1 MGQGVLARVLSALPP
16 PDDPRVLVGTS
27 HADDAGVF
35 RLSAEEAL
43 IGTLDFFTPIVDDPY
58 LYGSIAAANSLSD
71 VYAMGGEPLFALA
84 IAAFPEDGKILPYLA
99 DVMAGAADKAKEAGV
114 CIIGGHTIKDKEP
127 KFGLSVTGRVHPD
140 RMWHN
145 RGAKPG
151 DEIVLTKPLGT
162 GIATSAIRWG
172 ICPKGTE
179 GAVIASMARLNA
191 NASKAGREVGIS
203 TATDVT
209 GFGLIGHLLEVL
221 EGSEL
226 AAEIRLADVPV
237 FDGVRDLMRRKRVAA
252 LLGKRRFPGSE
263 WIHATFG
270 KHPIPGGTHQNM
282 THQLGRVRFPPM
294 LPAEEVFL
302 LSDPQTSGGLLM
314 FVPTASAGALCAAL
328 RAAGEGAWRIGR
340 TLDAGDLEL
349 QRITVI

>member
-1 MGQGVLARVLSALPP
+1 VLSALPP

-58 LYGSIAAANSLSD
+58 LYGAIAAANSLSD

-84 IAAFPEDGKILPYLA
+84 IAAFPEDAKILTHLA
-99 DVMAGAADKAKEAGV
+99 DVMAGASDKAREAGI

-151 DEIVLTKPLGT
+151 DAIVLTKPLGT
-162 GIATSAIRWG
+162 GIATSAIKWG

-179 GAVIASMARLNA
+179 AAVVASMSRLNA
-191 NASKAGREVGIS
+191 NASKAGRAVGIS

-209 GFGLIGHLLEVL
+209 GFGLVGHLLEVL
-221 EGSEL
+221 EGSGL

-237 FDGVRDLMRRKRVAA
+237 FDGVRDLMRRKRVDA
-252 LLGKRRFPGSE
+252 LTGKRFPGSE
-263 WIHATFG
+263 WVHATFG
-270 KHPIPGGTHQNM
+270 GHPIPGGTHQNM
-282 THQLGRVRFPPM
+282 THQLGRVRFPPN
-294 LPAEEVFL
+294 LPAEEAFL

-314 FVPTASAGALCAAL
+314 FVPEASAEALCDAL
-328 RAAGEGAWRIGR
+328 RAAGEGAWRM
-340 TLDAGDLEL
+340 
-349 QRITVI
+349 QRITVL

>member
-1 MGQGVLARVLSALPP
+1 MLSALPP

-27 HADDAGVF
+27 HADDGGVF

-84 IAAFPEDGKILPYLA
+84 IAAFPEDGKILPFLA
-99 DVMAGAADKAKEAGV
+99 DVMVCAADKAREAGI
-114 CIIGGHTIKDKEP
+114 CIIGGHTVKDKEP

-140 RMWHN
+140 RVWHN

-151 DEIVLTKPLGT
+151 DAIVLTKPLGT
-162 GIATSAIRWG
+162 GIATTAIKWG
-172 ICPKGTE
+172 ICPKETE
-179 GAVIASMARLNA
+179 AAVVASMGRLNA

-221 EGSEL
+221 EGSGL
-226 AAEIRLADVPV
+226 TAEVLRQDVPV
-237 FDGVRDLMRRKRVAA
+237 FPGVRDLMRRKRVDA
-252 LLGKRRFPGSE
+252 LAGVRPFPGSK
-263 WIHATFG
+263 WIHGAFG
-270 KHPIPGGTHQNM
+270 GHPIPGGTHQNM
-282 THQLGRVRFPPM
+282 AHQLGRVRLAPM
-294 LPAEEVFL
+294 LPVEEAYL
-302 LSDPQTSGGLLM
+302 LADPQTSGGLLM
-314 FVPTASAGALCAAL
+314 FVPEPKAEALCDAL
-328 RAAGEGAWRIGR
+328 RATGDGAWRIGR
-340 TLDAGDLEL
+340 TLEAGDLEI
-349 QRITVI
+349 QRVTVI

>member
-1 MGQGVLARVLSALPP
+1 VLSALPP
-16 PDDPRVLVGTS
+16 PEDPRVLVGTS

-35 RLSAEEAL
+35 RLSGDEAL

-58 LYGSIAAANSLSD
+58 LYGSVAAANSLSD
-71 VYAMGGEPLFALA
+71 VYAMGGDPLFALA
-84 IAAFPEDGKILPYLA
+84 IAAFPDDEKTLPLLA
-99 DVMAGAADKAKEAGV
+99 DVMAGAADKAREAGI

-151 DEIVLTKPLGT
+151 DAIVLTKPLGT
-162 GIATSAIRWG
+162 GIATSAIKWG
-172 ICPKGTE
+172 ICPKETE
-179 GAVIASMARLNA
+179 ETVIASMSRLNA
-191 NASKAGREVGIS
+191 NASRAGREVGIS

-209 GFGLIGHLLEVL
+209 GFGLIGHLMEVL
-221 EGSEL
+221 EGSGL
-226 AAEIRLADVPV
+226 VAEIRLTDIPI
-237 FDGVRDLMRRKRVAA
+237 FPGVRDLIRRKRVDA
-252 LLGKRRFPGSE
+252 LTGVRRFPGSE
-263 WIHATFG
+263 WVHAAFG
-270 KHPIPGGTHQNM
+270 QQPIPGGTRQNM
-282 THQLGRVRFPPM
+282 AHQLGRVRFPPVM
-294 LPAEEVFL
+294 PPEEAYL

-314 FVPTASAGALCAAL
+314 FVPEASAEALCDAL

-340 TLDAGDLEL
+340 TLEAGDLAM

>member
-1 MGQGVLARVLSALPP
+1 MLSALPP

-58 LYGSIAAANSLSD
+58 VYGSIAAANSLSD

-151 DEIVLTKPLGT
+151 DAIVLTKPLGT
-162 GIATSAIRWG
+162 GIATSAIKWG
-172 ICPKGTE
+172 ICPKETE
-179 GAVIASMARLNA
+179 EAVIASMCRLNA
-191 NASKAGREVGIS
+191 NASKAGRGGRHLHGHRRHRVRVDRAPAGGAGGERADRRDPPCGRP
-203 TATDVT
+203 
-209 GFGLIGHLLEVL
+209 GLRRGAGPDA
-221 EGSEL
+221 EGS
-226 AAEIRLADVPV
+226 
-237 FDGVRDLMRRKRVAA
+237 
-252 LLGKRRFPGSE
+252 GS
-263 WIHATFG
+263 
-270 KHPIPGGTHQNM
+270 TH
-282 THQLGRVRFPPM
+282 
-294 LPAEEVFL
+294 
-302 LSDPQTSGGLLM
+302 
-314 FVPTASAGALCAAL
+314 
-328 RAAGEGAWRIGR
+328 
-340 TLDAGDLEL
+340 
-349 QRITVI
+349 

>member
-1 MGQGVLARVLSALPP
+1 VLSALPP

-58 LYGSIAAANSLSD
+58 TYGAIAAANSLSD

-84 IAAFPEDGKILPYLA
+84 IAAFPEDAKILTHLA
-99 DVMAGAADKAKEAGV
+99 DVMAGAADKAKEAGI

-145 RGAKPG
+145 RGAKP
-151 DEIVLTKPLGT
+151 DDAIVLTKPLGT
-162 GIATSAIRWG
+162 GIATSAIKWG

-179 GAVIASMARLNA
+179 ETVIASMARLNA

-221 EGSEL
+221 EGSGL
-226 AAEIRLADVPV
+226 TAEIRLSDVPV
-237 FDGVRDLMRRKRVAA
+237 FDGVRDLMRRKRVDA
-252 LLGKRRFPGSE
+252 LTGVRFPGSE

-270 KHPIPGGTHQNM
+270 GQPVPGGTHQNM
-282 THQLGRVRFPPM
+282 AHQFGRVRFPPM
-294 LPAEEVFL
+294 LPAEEAFL

-314 FVPTASAGALCAAL
+314 FVPEAKADALCDAL

-340 TLDAGDLEL
+340 TRKAGDLDVE
-349 QRITVI
+349 RINVT

>member
-1 MGQGVLARVLSALPP
+1 M
-16 PDDPRVLVGTS
+16 LVGTS

-35 RLSAEEAL
+35 RLTGDEAL
-43 IGTLDFFTPIVDDPY
+43 VGTVDFFTPIVDDPY
-58 LYGSIAAANSLSD
+58 VYGSIAAANSLSD

-84 IAAFPEDGKILPYLA
+84 VAAFPDDEKILPYLA
-99 DVMAGAADKAKEAGV
+99 DVMAGAVDKAKEAGI
-114 CIIGGHTIKDKEP
+114 CIIGGHTVKDKEP

-151 DEIVLTKPLGT
+151 DAVVLTKPLGT
-162 GIATSAIRWG
+162 GIATSAIKWG
-172 ICPKGTE
+172 ICPKDVE
-179 GAVIASMARLNA
+179 EAVTASMSRLNA

-221 EGSEL
+221 EGSGL
-226 AAEIRLADVPV
+226 AAEIRLTDVPI
-237 FDGVRDLMRRKRVAA
+237 FPGVRALMRRKRVDA
-252 LLGKRRFPGSE
+252 LTRVKRFPGSE
-263 WIHATFG
+263 WVHNAFG
-270 KHPIPGGTHQNM
+270 RQPIPGGTRENMAHQM
-282 THQLGRVRFPPM
+282 GRVRFPPIM
-294 LPAEEVFL
+294 PPEEAYL

-314 FVPTASAGALCAAL
+314 FVPGAKADALCDAL
-328 RAAGEGAWRIGR
+328 RREGEGAWRIGR
-340 TLDAGDLEL
+340 TVEAGDLAM

>member
-1 MGQGVLARVLSALPP
+1 VLSALPP

-35 RLSAEEAL
+35 RLSGEEAL
-43 IGTLDFFTPIVDDPY
+43 IGTLDFFTPIVDDPHT
-58 LYGSIAAANSLSD
+58 YGSIAAANSLSD

-84 IAAFPEDGKILPYLA
+84 IAAFPEDATILPYLA
-99 DVMAGAADKAKEAGV
+99 DIMAGAADKAKEAGI

-151 DEIVLTKPLGT
+151 DAIVLTKPLGT
-162 GIATSAIRWG
+162 GIATSAIKWG

-179 GAVIASMARLNA
+179 EAVIASMTRLNA

-221 EGSEL
+221 VGSGL
-226 AAEIRLADVPV
+226 TAEIQHADVPV
-237 FDGVRDLMRRKRVAA
+237 FDGVRDLMRRKRVDA
-252 LLGKRRFPGSE
+252 LTGVRFPGSE

-270 KHPIPGGTHQNM
+270 GQPIPGGTRQNM
-282 THQLGRVRFPPM
+282 AHQFGRVRFPPM
-294 LPAEEVFL
+294 LPDEEAFL

-314 FVPTASAGALCAAL
+314 FVPEEKADALCDAL

-340 TLDAGDLEL
+340 TLEAGDLEM
-349 QRITVI
+349 QRITVA

>member
-1 MGQGVLARVLSALPP
+1 MLSALPP

-35 RLSAEEAL
+35 RLSSDEAL

-84 IAAFPEDGKILPYLA
+84 IAAFPEDEKVLPFLA
-99 DVMAGAADKAKEAGV
+99 DVMAGAADKAKEAGI
-114 CIIGGHTIKDKEP
+114 CIIGGHTVKDREP

-151 DEIVLTKPLGT
+151 DAIVLTKPLGT
-162 GIATSAIRWG
+162 GIATSAIKWG

-179 GAVIASMARLNA
+179 ETVIASMARLNA
-191 NASKAGREVGIS
+191 NASKAGRAVGIS

-221 EGSEL
+221 EGSGL

-237 FDGVRDLMRRKRVAA
+237 FDGVRDLLRRKRVDA
-252 LLGKRRFPGSE
+252 LTGRRRFPGSE
-263 WIHATFG
+263 WVHATFG
-270 KHPIPGGTHQNM
+270 GHPVPGGTHQNM
-282 THQLGRVRFPPM
+282 AHQLGRVRFPPM
-294 LPAEEVFL
+294 LAREEAFL

-314 FVPTASAGALCAAL
+314 FVPEGRAEALCDAL
-328 RAAGEGAWRIGR
+328 RAGGEGAWRIGR
-340 TLDAGDLEL
+340 TLEAADLPMP
-349 QRITVI
+349 RVTVA